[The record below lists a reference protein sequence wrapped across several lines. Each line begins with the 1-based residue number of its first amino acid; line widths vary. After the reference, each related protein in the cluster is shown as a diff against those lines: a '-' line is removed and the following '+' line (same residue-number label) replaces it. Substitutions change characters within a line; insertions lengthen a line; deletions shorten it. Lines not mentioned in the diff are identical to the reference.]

1 MTIAPSPPAP
11 APPPGYRPKLSTRDK
26 LRAALHALGLTEETV
41 QWDHDP
47 PIQMRVWVPEKGDTE
62 PPARDPRHV
71 VPRPTIE
78 HRVKTA
84 GRATKA
90 RAEGDV
96 TEIARTKRLAGE
108 QEEFRRR
115 VLAKEPGQKR
125 ERKSKIKGRPLRSR
139 GFQKRVET

>member
-1 MTIAPSPPAP
+1 MTVAPSSPAP
-11 APPPGYRPKLSTRDK
+11 APPKGYRPKLSTRDK

-41 QWDHDP
+41 EWDHDP
-47 PIQMRVWVPEKGDTE
+47 PIQMRVWVPEKGDTD

-71 VPRPTIE
+71 VPRPTAE
-78 HRVKTA
+78 HLVKTA

-96 TEIARTKRLAGE
+96 TEIARTKRLADE

-115 VLAKEPGQKR
+115 VLAKEPGKPR
-125 ERKSKIKGRPLRSR
+125 ERKSKIQGRPLRGGNSFR
-139 GFQKRVET
+139 RREA